1 MSRNKKPEQR
11 IKVEPGTEGQP
22 PFWPSE
28 GAQEA
33 GTIEDDKETIHIPVV
48 DSVQEP
54 TKKDE

>member
-11 IKVEPGTEGQP
+11 IKVEPGTEGQN
-22 PFWPSE
+22 PFWPGE

-33 GTIEDDKETIHIPVV
+33 GTIEDGKETIHIPVV
-48 DSVQEP
+48 DSIKEP